1 MNESDYRDRFGGIE
15 RLYGAQ
21 MASKLPS
28 ARVAVVGIGGVG
40 SWTVEALA
48 RSGIGHLTLI
58 DLDDLCISNVN
69 RQIHALSETVGL
81 SKVSV
86 MADRVKA
93 IHPSGSVTAVQE
105 FYTAQTSDSIL
116 GAGFDCVV
124 DAIDHTANKCLLIAE
139 CRRRGIPL
147 VVCGGAGGRID
158 PTCIRSADLA
168 FTVNDRLL
176 SEVRR
181 RLRRDHGFPRDPE
194 PWNIPAVY
202 TTEEPRLP
210 SEPCGA
216 PPPEPESGTRRNCNT
231 GYGSATFVTGSLGF
245 AAAAEV
251 LRVLAH

>member
-1 MNESDYRDRFGGIE
+1 MNVSDYKDRFGGIE
-15 RLYGAQ
+15 RLYGPQ
-21 MASKLPS
+21 TASRLPL

-40 SWTVEALA
+40 SWTAEALA

-69 RQIHALSETVGL
+69 RQIHALSGTLGL

-93 IHPSGSVTAVQE
+93 IQPSGSVTAIQE
-105 FYTAQTSDSIL
+105 YFTAQTSESIL

-124 DAIDHTANKCLLIAE
+124 DAIDHMANKCLLIAE
-139 CRRRGIPL
+139 CKRRGIPL

-158 PTCIRSADLA
+158 PTRIRKDDLA
-168 FTVNDRLL
+168 LTIKDRLL
-176 SEVRR
+176 AEVRR
-181 RLRRDHGFPRDPE
+181 RLRRDHGFPRGDE
-194 PWNIPAVY
+194 PWNIAAVY
-202 TTEEPRLP
+202 SNEEPKLL
-210 SEPCGA
+210 SEACDA
-216 PPPEPESGTRRNCNT
+216 PTADNESAARRNCNT

-251 LRVLAH
+251 LRLLAR